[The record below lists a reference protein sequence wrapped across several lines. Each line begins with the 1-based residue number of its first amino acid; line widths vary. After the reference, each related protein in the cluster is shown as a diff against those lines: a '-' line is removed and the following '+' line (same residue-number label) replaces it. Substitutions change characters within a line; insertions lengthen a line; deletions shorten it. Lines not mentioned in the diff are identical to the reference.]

1 MVKKFIIGV
10 VALVVLI
17 AGLGGWKALHI
28 KKAMAD
34 GASFAM
40 PPEAVTTV
48 KAREENWEQTL
59 NAVGTLTSFQGVM
72 ISAEEAGKVVE
83 IKFESGQ
90 EVQQGDLLI
99 KLDTSVEEAQLKAL
113 EAKAALTA
121 SNQKRMQEL
130 FKEQVSTQSEL
141 DDSESQ
147 FKQAEADAN
156 ALRATIARRA
166 IRAPF
171 TGRVGLR
178 RVNLG
183 QYLSPGAAVVELQS
197 LRPIY
202 VDFTLAQRYIDRAT
216 VGQAVRLTIDAFPSQ
231 PFDGKITAISP
242 QVDEATRNLKVQATF
257 ENADEKL
264 RPGMFGSIAVVGAQQ
279 DKAITIPS
287 TAINYAPYGDSVYI
301 VESIK
306 SPEGKTYTGV
316 RQQFVKLGP
325 TRGDQVAVLE
335 GIKPG
340 EEVVTSGL
348 FKLRPG
354 AAVQVNNSVQPGNN
368 PAPQPANS

>member
-10 VALVVLI
+10 VVLVVLI
-17 AGLGGWKALHI
+17 SVLGGWKALHI

-40 PPEAVTTV
+40 PPEAVTTM

-216 VGQAVRLTIDAFPSQ
+216 VGQAVRLTIDAFPNQ

-257 ENADEKL
+257 ENVDEKL

-301 VESIK
+301 VESMK
-306 SPEGKTYTGV
+306 SPEGKTYAGV

-368 PAPQPANS
+368 PTPQPANS